1 MAQTNDE
8 IIQIIDSI
16 YRGDG
21 RKAVKRLNETIDRI
35 NYEARLATLDDC
47 KTLIDLSLKSKR
59 NDFQKI
65 LDKIPIKDIIQN
77 SDFHNRIS
85 HIISV
90 IDEITEQTL
99 AELEA
104 LKLKYLKAKPK
115 SD

>member
-16 YRGDG
+16 YAGDG

-47 KTLIDLSLKSKR
+47 KTLLERVLSETQDDNHKGWAGPTYGLKR
-59 NDFQKI
+59 A
-65 LDKIPIKDIIQN
+65 
-77 SDFHNRIS
+77 
-85 HIISV
+85 
-90 IDEITEQTL
+90 L

-104 LKLKYLKAKPK
+104 LRNADDKK
-115 SD
+115 